1 MRFSHWIGIGLILLL
16 AGTAQAKPVSSGS
29 NPLTDS
35 GTGQVEVTAD
45 ESLEWYQDQ
54 HIYVARGN
62 ARAVRGEMVVE
73 ADLLTAHEREMPKNE
88 KPVKTAKGKE
98 GGDAAGDIDRLTAEG
113 NVRITDP
120 KHRVTGERAVYDL
133 DQHVAVVTGG
143 NLKYETEKETV
154 TASDSLEYWDERKMA
169 VARGHAKAV
178 GDGRHIEADTLTAE
192 FRETPA
198 GATELWKMTA
208 TGGVTVIT
216 KNDVARGDRAVY
228 DINRNIAVL
237 SGKVRVTRN
246 DGTQLTGDVA
256 EVDFKQNQ
264 SRLMNAGK
272 GGRVR
277 ALLGAKTT
285 GTARAAK

>member
-1 MRFSHWIGIGLILLL
+1 MRFSRILWAGLMVAM
-16 AGTAQAKPVSSGS
+16 AGTVQAKPTTSGS

-35 GTGQVEVTAD
+35 GGQVEITAD
-45 ESLEWYQDQ
+45 QSLEWYQDQ

-73 ADLLTAHEREMPKNE
+73 ADLLTAHERA
-88 KPVKTAKGKE
+88 KPE
-98 GGDAAGDIDRLTAEG
+98 GGKSKNPDNAAGDIDKLTAEG

-120 KHRVTGERAVYDL
+120 KQRVSGEHAVYDL
-133 DQHVAVVTGG
+133 DQHVAVITGK

-154 TASDSLEYWDERKMA
+154 TARDSLEYWDARKMA
-169 VARGHAKAV
+169 VARGNARAV
-178 GDGRHIEADTLTAE
+178 GSGRHIEADTLTAE

-208 TGGVTVIT
+208 AGGVTVIT
-216 KNDVARGDRAVY
+216 KSDVARGDRAVY

-237 SGKVRVTRN
+237 SGNVRITRN
-246 DGTQLTGDVA
+246 DGTQLTGDVG

-264 SRLMNAGK
+264 SRLMNASK

-277 ALLGAKTT
+277 ALLGAKAS
-285 GTARAAK
+285 GKMANSKSDQHD